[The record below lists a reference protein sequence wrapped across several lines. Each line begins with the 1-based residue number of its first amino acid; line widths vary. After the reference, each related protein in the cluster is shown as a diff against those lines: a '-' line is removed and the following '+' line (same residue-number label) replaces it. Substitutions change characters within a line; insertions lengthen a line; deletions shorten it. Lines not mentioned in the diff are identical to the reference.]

1 MMILEVLVE
10 VGYLP
15 HCPATLNL
23 KYFILYQY
31 VGLPSAFSFKMKQS
45 IQLLSQIID
54 TALVPT

>member
-15 HCPATLNL
+15 HCPAALHL

-31 VGLPSAFSFKMKQS
+31 VGLVH
-45 IQLLSQIID
+45 
-54 TALVPT
+54 LVLKW